1 MTYKNIFI
9 KTLLA
14 ACLTITATSCE
25 SYLDITPDGQVKR
38 DELLATNEGVED
50 ALYGVYAKLRSNS
63 LYGQE
68 LYFSSLEIMSQTL
81 YCYGNQ
87 GITALGQYDYKNTS
101 VKTIFASVW
110 SEMYNNIS
118 NVNSVLNSPLVESA
132 TEYPVTIY
140 KGEAL
145 ALRAMMHFD
154 LMRLYAQQ
162 ITTAPNADGI
172 PYATE
177 FSLKT
182 PDFESL
188 ADNYT
193 HVIADLTEAE
203 RLLQDEGKY
212 ENTTSFMT
220 DRQIHLNLHAVR
232 ALLARVYLTKGDT
245 DKALEYAEKVIA
257 TSGRQLKTKTEVI
270 NDVAGVLSKK
280 ECLFGIYYSG
290 FYTLVSPKL
299 QQTVSYSS
307 LDLRDDFMEMY
318 EKGVS
323 GLDFRTTAYFTSV
336 DLGGTAKY
344 RLSKLTDIYDLQN
357 NSSARPAELIQGI
370 NMIRLPEMY
379 YIAAEC
385 LLTKDYDRAVEY
397 YNAVVTNRGLDP
409 ISGDGEQ
416 SLTQS
421 LINAERYKEMIGEGQ
436 TFFNMKRQ
444 NLTIASYDNS
454 VTYRPEDGIYVVPIP
469 DAEIENREY

>member
-1 MTYKNIFI
+1 MNYRNVII
-9 KTLLA
+9 KTVMA
-14 ACLTITATSCE
+14 VGIGIAATSCE
-25 SYLDITPDGQVKR
+25 GYLDITPDGQVKR
-38 DELLATNEGVED
+38 DEMLATNEGVED
-50 ALYGVYAKLRSNS
+50 ALYGVYAKLRNTT

-68 LYFSSLEIMSQTL
+68 MYFSSLEIMSQTL
-81 YCYGNQ
+81 YCYGNT
-87 GITALGQYDYKNTS
+87 GVTALGQYDYNNTS
-101 VKTIFASVW
+101 VKNVFAMVW
-110 SEMYNNIS
+110 NDMYNNIS
-118 NVNSVLNSPLVESA
+118 NVNSVLNAPLVEGA
-132 TEYPVTIY
+132 TAYPANIY

-154 LMRLYAQQ
+154 LMRLFAEQ
-162 ITTAPNADGI
+162 ITVNPNAKGI

-182 PDFESL
+182 PDFETLAENYNHVL
-188 ADNYT
+188 AD
-193 HVIADLTEAE
+193 LQEAE
-203 RLLQDEGKY
+203 LLLADEGEY
-212 ENTTSFMT
+212 ENTTSFMS

-232 ALLARVYLTKGDT
+232 ALMARVYLTKGDK

-257 TSGRQLKTKTEVI
+257 QSGRQLKTKTEVI

-280 ECLFGIYYSG
+280 ECLFGVYFSG
-290 FYTLVSPKL
+290 FYTQVSAKL

-307 LDLRDDFMEMY
+307 LDLRTDFMEMY

-344 RLSKLTDIYDLQN
+344 RLSKFTDIYDLQN
-357 NSSARPAELIQGI
+357 NASARPTDLIQGI

-385 LLTKDYDRAVEY
+385 LLDRDYQKALDY
-397 YNAVVTNRGLDP
+397 FNAVVTNRGLDAL
-409 ISGDGEQ
+409 SGAGEET
-416 SLTQS
+416 LTQEV
-421 LINAERYKEMIGEGQ
+421 INTERYKEMIGEGQ

-444 NLTIASYDNS
+444 NLSIPSYDNS

-469 DAEIENREY
+469 DSEYENRN

>member
-1 MTYKNIFI
+1 MNYRHLII
-9 KTLLA
+9 KTVMA
-14 ACLTITATSCE
+14 VGIGIAATSCE
-25 SYLDITPDGQVKR
+25 GYLDITPDGQVKR
-38 DELLATNEGVED
+38 DEMLATNEGVED
-50 ALYGVYAKLRSNS
+50 ALYGVYAKLRNTT

-68 LYFSSLEIMSQTL
+68 MYFSSLEIMSQTL
-81 YCYGNQ
+81 YCYGNT
-87 GITALGQYDYKNTS
+87 GVTALGQYDYNNTS
-101 VKTIFASVW
+101 VKNVFAMVW
-110 SEMYNNIS
+110 NDMYNNIS
-118 NVNSVLNSPLVESA
+118 NVNSVLNAPLVEGA
-132 TEYPVTIY
+132 TAYPANIY

-154 LMRLYAQQ
+154 LMRLFAEQ
-162 ITTAPNADGI
+162 ITVNPNAKGI

-182 PDFESL
+182 PDFETLAENYNHVL
-188 ADNYT
+188 AD
-193 HVIADLTEAE
+193 LQEAE
-203 RLLQDEGKY
+203 QLLADEGEY
-212 ENTTSFMT
+212 ENTTSFMS

-232 ALLARVYLTKGDT
+232 ALMARVYLTKGDK

-257 TSGRQLKTKTEVI
+257 QSGRQLKTKTEVI

-280 ECLFGIYYSG
+280 ECLFGVYFSG
-290 FYTLVSPKL
+290 FYTQVSAKL
-299 QQTVSYSS
+299 QQTISYSS
-307 LDLRDDFMEMY
+307 LDLRGDFMEMY

-344 RLSKLTDIYDLQN
+344 RLSKFTDIYDLQN
-357 NSSARPAELIQGI
+357 NASARPTDLIQGI

-385 LLTKDYDRAVEY
+385 LLDRDYQKALDY
-397 YNAVVTNRGLDP
+397 FNAVVTNRGLDAL
-409 ISGDGEQ
+409 SGAGEET
-416 SLTQS
+416 LTQEV
-421 LINAERYKEMIGEGQ
+421 INTERYKEMIGEGQ

-444 NLTIASYDNS
+444 NLSIPSYDNS

-469 DAEIENREY
+469 DSEYENRN